1 MVMVGDLFLHFC
13 HFLGKLFKTADD
25 TLFLLWY
32 FIFSLLLL
40 LYLNFRLLLS
50 FFHCFIPFFPLL
62 FQNEFLGILCLLV
75 CTLLIQMLLR
85 GLIID
90 SFARE
95 FFFLIKVLF
104 THDLNTLLII

>member
-1 MVMVGDLFLHFC
+1 MVMVGNLLLDFC

-32 FIFSLLLL
+32 FIFRLLLL
-40 LYLNFRLLLS
+40 LYRNFRLLLS
-50 FFHCFIPFFPLL
+50 FFHRFIPFFPLL
-62 FQNEFLGILCLLV
+62 FQDELLGILCLLV
-75 CTLLIQMLLR
+75 CTLLIQMMLR

-95 FFFLIKVLF
+95 FFFLI
-104 THDLNTLLII
+104 